1 MNIVADREDL
11 VTIPATME
19 RDMKIWVTMKRT
31 SESMVRMLVTV
42 LYCTVLCCTVLTL
55 ATCPHSGT
63 TADQLPGTYTTY
75 HHSSYTAPHCPCPGL
90 YNPLDFPIEE
100 YIH

>member
-31 SESMVRMLVTV
+31 SESMVMRILLTV
-42 LYCTVLCCTVLTL
+42 LYCTLLYCTVLYCAHTGDMSAL
-55 ATCPHSGT
+55 GDHR
-63 TADQLPGTYTTY
+63 
-75 HHSSYTAPHCPCPGL
+75 
-90 YNPLDFPIEE
+90 
-100 YIH
+100 

>member
-1 MNIVADREDL
+1 MLALDTIMNIVADREDL

-31 SESMVRMLVTV
+31 SESMVRMLVTAV
-42 LYCTVLCCTVLTL
+42 TLLT
-55 ATCPHSGT
+55 TCPHSGT

-90 YNPLDFPIEE
+90 HNSLVRFSDRG
-100 YIH
+100 IHP

>member
-42 LYCTVLCCTVLTL
+42 LYCAHTGDMYCTVLYCTV
-55 ATCPHSGT
+55 
-63 TADQLPGTYTTY
+63 
-75 HHSSYTAPHCPCPGL
+75 L
-90 YNPLDFPIEE
+90 YCAHTGDMSALGD
-100 YIH
+100 HR